1 MVVGD
6 FNNSIVWDK
15 VNGKFNFADINSTLN
30 SLGLQ
35 SAYHRLTKY
44 SYGAE
49 LSSTFYHTKNPE
61 KGYHIDYCF
70 VQDSLEIKS
79 VEIPEYDD
87 WRSKSD
93 HVPVILDLIT
103 Y

>member
-1 MVVGD
+1 
-6 FNNSIVWDK
+6 
-15 VNGKFNFADINSTLN
+15 VNGKFNFADINSALN

-44 SYGAE
+44 SYGGE

-70 VQDSLEIKS
+70 VHDSLEIKGL
-79 VEIPEYDD
+79 EIPEYEN

-93 HVPVILDLIT
+93 HVPVILDLAEA
-103 Y
+103 